1 MAPRKRVL
9 CLLGL
14 GSDLIRPKGKRQQT
28 PKLQELGCVSLLQAT
43 PLSPLIPGSLLGGLG
58 GRNAGGET
66 HLGMKV

>member
-1 MAPRKRVL
+1 MRVAMAPRKRVL

-43 PLSPLIPGSLLGGLG
+43 PLSPLGGLG